1 MNDFRIPALP
11 QPPRIPELRMP
22 DPPAK
27 RAHYG
32 LMNRIRMFEMT
43 LSEDEEMSIYLPTT
57 PVAFRLAGIGDMGD
71 LIIFYGEDPDGR
83 RVEAYQH
90 HTQTNITLVASAKP
104 EGIEAR
110 RMGFE
115 TPPAGK

>member
-11 QPPRIPELRMP
+11 QMPRIPEVRFP

-32 LMNRIRMFEMT
+32 LVERIQRFESR
-43 LSEDEEMSIYLPTT
+43 LGEDEEMSVYLPTM
-57 PVAFRLAGIGDMGD
+57 PVAFRLSGIGDMGE
-71 LIIFYGEDPDGR
+71 LIFFYGEDPDGR

-90 HTQTNITLVASAKP
+90 HTQTNITLIASAKP

-115 TPPAGK
+115 TPSTGD

>member
-1 MNDFRIPALP
+1 MDPKITIPRMP
-11 QPPRIPELRMP
+11 QVPNIRMP

-27 RAHYG
+27 RVHYG
-32 LMNRIRMFEMT
+32 LVERIQWFEKR
-43 LSEDEEMSIYLPTT
+43 LKDDEEMSVYLPTSPT
-57 PVAFRLAGIGDMGD
+57 AFRLTGIGDMGD
-71 LIIFYGEDPDGR
+71 LIILYGEDDDGR

-90 HTQTNITLVASAKP
+90 HTQTNITLLASKKP

-115 TPPAGK
+115 TPSAE